1 MKILVVDD
9 VLVERANVTSIV
21 KALGHTPIEA
31 ENGQRALELAMEH
44 KPAAIIMDIVMPV
57 LDGFGAL
64 KRMTANPELK
74 DIPVIIVSSKGQD
87 SDIRRGEMLGSKGW
101 LTKPVSQAAVKQAL
115 DRLLKAE

>member
-9 VLVERANVTSIV
+9 VLVERANVTSII

-31 ENGQRALELAMEH
+31 ENGQRALDLAMEH
-44 KPAAIIMDIVMPV
+44 KPAAVIMDIVMPI

-64 KRMTANPELK
+64 KRMTGNPDLK

-87 SDIRRGEMLGSKGW
+87 SDKRRGEMLGCKGW
-101 LTKPVSQAAVKQAL
+101 LTKPVTAAAL
-115 DRLLKAE
+115 KAVLEPLLKSE